1 MLFLRGKKAKKP
13 GLDQVRLEGL
23 TPSAGSGQAFVFAQ
37 YRLWATLI
45 VVGIALGDQGHP
57 PAISNATLV
66 TFDRRLNTLGAAKVQ
81 YLM

>member
-1 MLFLRGKKAKKP
+1 VPPAVQKTIEVCLIPSPVPKS
-13 GLDQVRLEGL
+13 EGY
-23 TPSAGSGQAFVFAQ
+23 FDFAQ
-37 YRLWATLI
+37 YRLWGTLI
-45 VVGIALGDQGHP
+45 VMGIALGDQGHP